1 MADTRS
7 STNARRRVVRLTI
20 AAFAL
25 YGLWALYANHEHGL
39 RTALRAGLVQGLSS
53 ATTTLVITGGIEGLV
68 GRLQRQRFGQAIAV
82 LLPPTLSST
91 VHFAVHT
98 LNGTPEV
105 WRTITPSIVVGY
117 VFALAYARAR

>member
-1 MADTRS
+1 MADTN
-7 STNARRRVVRLTI
+7 TPAAVRRRVARLTT
-20 AAFAL
+20 AAFVL
-25 YGLWALYANHEHGL
+25 YGLWALYANHEHGWP
-39 RTALRAGLVQGLSS
+39 TALRAGLVQGLSS
-53 ATTTLVITGGIEGLV
+53 ATTTLVITAGIEGLV
-68 GRLQRQRFGQAIAV
+68 HRLQRVRFGNAIAV

-105 WRTITPSIVVGY
+105 WRTITPSIVIGY

>member
-1 MADTRS
+1 MAE
-7 STNARRRVVRLTI
+7 TNTAAARRRVVRLTVG
-20 AAFAL
+20 AFVL
-25 YGLWALYANHEHGL
+25 YGLWALYANHEHGWP
-39 RTALRAGLVQGLSS
+39 TALRAGLVQGVSS
-53 ATTTLVITGGIEGLV
+53 ATTTLVITAGIEGLTH
-68 GRLQRQRFGQAIAV
+68 RLQRVRFGKALAV

-105 WRTITPSIVVGY
+105 WRTIAPSIVIGY